1 MSEFWTNFF
10 SSAPFIPHGHCYL
23 WKPGLVWL
31 HLSSDA
37 FIALAYFSIP
47 ITLFYFVRKR
57 QDLPFNWIFLLFAA
71 FIVACGTTH
80 IMGIWTLWH
89 PTYWL
94 SGSIK
99 AVTATVSCI
108 TSVNLIYLIPQAL
121 ALPSPAQ
128 LQQANQQLQAQIAE
142 RQRIEEEL
150 RKYQNHLEFL
160 VTERTNEITQSN
172 EQLQQEIV
180 ERQRIL
186 SVLRRS
192 EERYRSLIEAT
203 SQIIWHTSP
212 EGELVTEQPGWSAFT
227 GQTYDEFRGW
237 GWLNAIHPDDQAHTA
252 QMWSTAVANG
262 TSYEVEHRLRR
273 YDGEY
278 RDMSVRGIPI
288 LEGDG
293 SIREWIGV
301 HTDISDRKR
310 AEEALRQSEERYR
323 YLAEAIPQLVWT
335 TDADGQCNYVN
346 QKLCEYTGLTFEEV
360 KGEAWLLAIHPD
372 DLQPSHEVWINAL
385 QSGCFYQDEYRFR
398 RGFDGSYRWH
408 LIRGVPL
415 KDEYGNVVKWFGTCT
430 DIHEQKQI
438 EVERARLLELEKTAR
453 AKAEEANRIK
463 DEFLAVLSHE
473 LRTPLNPI
481 LGWSRILQSRKLDEK
496 KIAQATATIER
507 NAKLQLQLIED
518 LLDVS
523 RILQGKLPLNIANV
537 NLKSIILAAL
547 ETRNL
552 AVEAKSIQVTTILPE
567 NVGQVAGDSTRL
579 QQVVWNLLSN
589 AVKFTPN
596 GGRIEVK
603 LAQVDSYAQ
612 ITVSDT
618 GKGISAEFLPFVFD
632 YFRQADSST
641 TRKFGGL
648 GLGLALVRNIVEMH
662 GGTVAAESL
671 GENQG
676 AKFIVCLPLL
686 VNEKPS
692 ITSEENYSSFS
703 ASDSLTL
710 AGVQIL
716 VVDDEPDSLDYIAFV
731 LEQEGASVITVS
743 SGIEALQVIIKAKP
757 DILISDIGMPDMNG
771 YELMRQVRNLAPEN
785 KGEIKAIALTAF
797 AGNGDR
803 QQVLKAG
810 FGMHI
815 SKPVNPEDLVAAV
828 VKLIDQQQ

>member
-1 MSEFWTNFF
+1 MSELWTIFL

-23 WKPGLVWL
+23 WKTGLVWL
-31 HLSSDA
+31 HVTSDA
-37 FIALAYFSIP
+37 LIALAYFSIP

-57 QDLPFNWIFLLFAA
+57 QDLPFNWIFLLFAG

-89 PTYWL
+89 PTYWV
-94 SGSIK
+94 SGFVK
-99 AVTATVSCI
+99 AITALVSLL
-108 TSVNLIYLIPQAL
+108 TAVQLIPLIPQAL
-121 ALPSPAQ
+121 ALPSPTQ
-128 LQQANQQLQAQIAE
+128 LQQANQELQAQIAE
-142 RQRIEEEL
+142 RKRVEEEL
-150 RKYQNHLEFL
+150 RKYQNHLEDL
-160 VTERTNEITQSN
+160 VTKRTSEIAETN
-172 EQLQQEIV
+172 EQLQQEIT

-186 SVLRRS
+186 EILRRS

-203 SQIIWHTSP
+203 SQIIWDTSS

-227 GQTYDEFRGW
+227 GQTYDEFKGW
-237 GWLNAIHPDDQAHTA
+237 GWLNAIHPDDQAQTA
-252 QMWSTAVANG
+252 QVWSTAVANR
-262 TSYEVEHRLRR
+262 TLYQFEHRLRR

-278 RDMSVRGIPI
+278 RDMSVRGVPI
-288 LEGDG
+288 LERDRT
-293 SIREWIGV
+293 IREWIGV

-335 TDADGQCNYVN
+335 TDADGECNYVN

-360 KGEAWLLAIHPD
+360 KGDGWLSAIHSD
-372 DLQPSHEVWINAL
+372 DLQSSHEVWINAV
-385 QSGCFYQDEYRFR
+385 QSRCFYQDEYRFR
-398 RGFDGSYRWH
+398 RGFDGTYRWH

-415 KDEYGNVVKWFGTCT
+415 KDEHGNVVKWFGTCT

-463 DEFLAVLSHE
+463 DEFIAVLSHE

-481 LGWSRILQSRKLDEK
+481 LGWSKILRTRKLDETR
-496 KIAQATATIER
+496 IAQATATIER

-523 RILQGKLPLNIANV
+523 RILQGKLLLNITHV
-537 NLKSIILAAL
+537 NLKALILAAL
-547 ETRNL
+547 ETINL
-552 AVEAKSIQVTTILPE
+552 AVEAKSIQVTIRLEE

-579 QQVVWNLLSN
+579 QQVVWNLFSN

-596 GGRIEVK
+596 GGCVEVK
-603 LAQVDSYAQ
+603 LAQVDGYAQ
-612 ITVSDT
+612 ITVRDT
-618 GKGISAEFLPFVFD
+618 GKGISPEFLPYVFD
-632 YFRQADSST
+632 YFRQADSGT

-662 GGTVAAESL
+662 GGTVTADSL

-676 AKFIVCLPLL
+676 AKFIVSLPLI
-686 VNEKPS
+686 VNQSPN
-692 ITSEENYSSFS
+692 ITSQENYPTFS
-703 ASDSLTL
+703 ASHSLIL

-716 VVDDEPDSLDYIAFV
+716 VVDDEPDSRDYITFV
-731 LEQEGASVITVS
+731 LEQDGASVIAVS
-743 SGIEALQVIIKAKP
+743 SGIEALQAIIQAKP
-757 DILISDIGMPDMNG
+757 DILISDIGMPDMDG
-771 YELMRQVRNLAPEN
+771 YELMRQVRNLVSEN
-785 KGEIKAIALTAF
+785 GGEIKAIALTAF

-803 QQVLKAG
+803 QKIFKAG
-810 FGMHI
+810 FGMHL
-815 SKPVNPEDLVAAV
+815 SKPITSEDLIAAV
-828 VKLIDQQQ
+828 IGLIGQQQ